1 MMGSIDVKSSSGT
14 YKYSVGRSILR
25 NRLSELNQ
33 TRSFTSGFLFV
44 DENVWQHHD
53 ERIVEDFK
61 ACGIDTQVQII
72 PAGEKS
78 KSVREWESLVDYLLR
93 SGVRRN
99 TPLFAIGG
107 GVTGD
112 LAGFV
117 AASTMRGIPL
127 IHIPTTLLAMVDS
140 SIGGKTGVNH
150 ETGKNLIGAFYQP
163 NEVIAEIDFLDT
175 LPAREW
181 TNGLSEVLKYGA
193 IRDKDIFT
201 RSELFLKKEVNPSEQ
216 SELQS
221 LILDCAKIKADIVQE
236 DEFEAGTRAY
246 LNFGHTFAHAMEKAA
261 DFNLLNHGEAVYLG
275 MLAATKLSNLVGA
288 DLDSAAFERFRDL
301 YTFKVSAD
309 MLRVDAMMKTMKLDK
324 KVIDENYRFILLKD
338 WQQPEV
344 KTVNNEELIRQA
356 WLTVHKQLS

>member
-14 YKYSVGRSILR
+14 YSYSVGRSILR
-25 NRLSELNQ
+25 ERLSELGNS
-33 TRSFTSGFLFV
+33 RSFSSGFLFI
-44 DENVWQHHD
+44 DENVWQCHKT
-53 ERIVEDFK
+53 RIIEDFK
-61 ACGIDTQVQII
+61 ASGIDTQVRII
-72 PAGEKS
+72 PSGEKS
-78 KSVREWESLVDYLLR
+78 KSVSKWESLVDYLLR

-112 LAGFV
+112 LSGFV
-117 AASTMRGIPL
+117 ASAAMRGIPL

-150 ETGKNLIGAFYQP
+150 ETGKNLIGSFYQP
-163 NEVIAEIDFLDT
+163 VEVIADINFLDT

-181 TNGLSEVLKYGA
+181 MNGLSEVLKYGA

-201 RSELFLKKEVNPSEQ
+201 RSELFLNREEQ
-216 SELQS
+216 PAEHIELQN

-236 DEFEAGTRAY
+236 DEFEAGTRAF

-275 MLAATKLSNLVGA
+275 MLAATKLSNLNGS
-288 DLDSAAFERFRDL
+288 DLDLETFEQFRDL
-301 YTFKVSAD
+301 YTFKITSD
-309 MLRVDAMMKTMKLDK
+309 MLDVDSMLKTMKLDK

-356 WLTVHKQLS
+356 WLTVHNQLS

>member
-1 MMGSIDVKSSSGT
+1 MGSIDVKSSSGT
-14 YKYSVGRSILR
+14 YSCSVGRSILR
-25 NRLSELNQ
+25 ERLRELVNA
-33 TRSFTSGFLFV
+33 RSFSSGFLFV
-44 DENVWQHHD
+44 DENVWQNHKK
-53 ERIVEDFK
+53 RIVEDFE
-61 ACGIDTQVQII
+61 ATGIEAQVRII
-72 PAGEKS
+72 PSGEKS
-78 KSVREWESLVDYLLR
+78 KSVSEWESLVDYLLR

-150 ETGKNLIGAFYQP
+150 DTGKNLIGSFYQP
-163 NEVIAEIDFLDT
+163 VEVIADIDFLDT
-175 LPAREW
+175 LPEREW

-193 IRDKDIFT
+193 IRDKEIFT
-201 RSELFLKKEVNPSEQ
+201 RSELFLNGDGKPSKH
-216 SELQS
+216 SGLQG

-236 DEFEAGTRAY
+236 DEFEAGKRAF

-261 DFNLLNHGEAVYLG
+261 DFNSLNHGEAVYLG
-275 MLAATKLSNLVGA
+275 MLAATKLSNLTGA
-288 DLDSAAFERFRDL
+288 DIDSAVFERFRNL
-301 YTFKVSAD
+301 YTFRVSAD
-309 MLRVDAMMKTMKLDK
+309 TLNIDAMLKTMKLDK

-344 KTVNNEELIRQA
+344 KTVNNEEHIRQA
-356 WLTVHKQLS
+356 WLIVHNQLS